1 VYVISYF
8 VSRGEKGRWLII
20 VYPYIYINEQ
30 ISYYINEFEFK
41 PYIFSAVKG
50 AVTFI
55 TIFLQIDVTVHNS
68 T

>member
-1 VYVISYF
+1 VVNNRLPIYI
-8 VSRGEKGRWLII
+8 
-20 VYPYIYINEQ
+20 YIYINEQ